1 MEIIPRAVKLSHSQ
15 WMCLLQSSSLLT
27 ATPPRIRAVGV
38 ASWTTLLVGC
48 IPSVVL
54 SFIMPAYCQC
64 ALHEDRSSARFAP
77 GQCRCADVCFI
88 MHAEYIIK
96 NGGLDTEKDYSYW
109 SVGGMCNKLREGAG
123 LLLQQ

>member
-1 MEIIPRAVKLSHSQ
+1 MSVAEQQLVDCDTSKDQGCGGGLMDYAFGGLHSF
-15 WMCLLQSSSLLT
+15 CGSL
-27 ATPPRIRAVGV
+27 
-38 ASWTTLLVGC
+38 
-48 IPSVVL
+48 
-54 SFIMPAYCQC
+54 FIMPAIVSVLQRC
-64 ALHEDRSSARFAP
+64 SSARFAP

-123 LLLQQ
+123 LLLHE